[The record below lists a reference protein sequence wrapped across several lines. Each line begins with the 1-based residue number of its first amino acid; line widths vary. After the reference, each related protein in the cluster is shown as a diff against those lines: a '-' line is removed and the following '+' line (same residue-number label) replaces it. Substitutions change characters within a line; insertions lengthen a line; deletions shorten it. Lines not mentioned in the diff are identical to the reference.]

1 MVMVV
6 IMVVMVA
13 RVIMVMVM
21 FKGADYGGGCDGDD
35 GCGGGGDD
43 DNGKRLF
50 FPECGVFGGT
60 PVGICVFAVE
70 SVEQKIVGALLRH
83 EPLHKQSDRGR
94 RHDNDKL

>member
-43 DNGKRLF
+43 DNGKSLF
-50 FPECGVFGGT
+50 LECGLWCLWWNTCRDLCFCR
-60 PVGICVFAVE
+60 GIR
-70 SVEQKIVGALLRH
+70 GA
-83 EPLHKQSDRGR
+83 EDRQR
-94 RHDNDKL
+94 SAPPRTAAQTK